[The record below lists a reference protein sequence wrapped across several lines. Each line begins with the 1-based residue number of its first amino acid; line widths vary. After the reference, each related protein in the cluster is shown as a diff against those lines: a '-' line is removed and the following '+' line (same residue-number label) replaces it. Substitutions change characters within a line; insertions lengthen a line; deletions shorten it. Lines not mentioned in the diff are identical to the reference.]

1 MINIIN
7 AKFIT
12 SVPSINLAPEEP
24 LPEVA
29 FLARSNVGK
38 SSLLNSLVDHK
49 GMAKVSAT
57 PGKTQLINF
66 FGVEFIDRETE
77 ERQEA
82 RFVDLPGFG
91 YAKVSKSI
99 KAQWQRS
106 LTQFIAERE
115 HIKLFIHLI
124 DARHP
129 DLDIDTDVDNYL
141 SEILEEDQVLLH
153 VFTKMD
159 KLNQKEIGA
168 LKNRYPGAL
177 MVSNT
182 KKKGIDKL
190 TKIIYD
196 ILFEEVP
203 DSLDDTPYLDKNE
216 TGAEE
221 I

>member
-1 MINIIN
+1 MIDIIN
-7 AKFIT
+7 AKFVT
-12 SVPSINLAPEEP
+12 SAPNIKLAPPEDI
-24 LPEVA
+24 PEVA

-38 SSLLNSLVDHK
+38 SSLLNSLVNHK

-66 FGVEFIDRETE
+66 FSLEFRDQETNIRED
-77 ERQEA
+77 A

-99 KAQWQRS
+99 KSQWQKS

-115 HIKLFIHLI
+115 QIKLFIHLI

-129 DLDIDTDVDNYL
+129 DLEIDADVDAYL
-141 SEILEEDQVLLH
+141 ADILEEDQVLLH

-159 KLNQKEIGA
+159 KLNQKELGV
-168 LKNRYPGAL
+168 LRKNFPGAL

-182 KKKGIDKL
+182 KKRGIDKL
-190 TKIIYD
+190 TQIIYQ
-196 ILFEEVP
+196 ILF
-203 DSLDDTPYLDKNE
+203 NE
-216 TGAEE
+216 TENNDD
-221 I
+221 